1 LIGAK
6 WSHGG
11 KIYMS
16 DNNGSGVYVLDS
28 IDPAGGTANVFA
40 TAIDQTIA
48 TNSNDGFSCGVADVP
63 PTPPTAILN
72 VECVIDDFYNVGAEI
87 YGGSLGVN
95 WRLVKSSGELITA
108 GVVPAWTTET
118 PALTEP
124 AQFTEGLVLVL
135 TSLDSGSKLDSESVP
150 APCFA
155 PVSKA
160 LLVLEPECDADVTGS
175 ITNDGEATLYGA
187 IYVNDELVLP
197 DTEIQIGQTV
207 DFPIPAL
214 DLTAGDEIT
223 LLTWD
228 DNDYED
234 ALTVVYPEPCP
245 TTTTVPPT
253 TTTVPPTTTVVIET
267 PTTVPT
273 TTTTVPTTTTTVP
286 ETTTTV
292 PDTTTTTPDGGG
304 TVAETP
310 SAEPV
315 EQTPTFTG

>member
-1 LIGAK
+1 
-6 WSHGG
+6 
-11 KIYMS
+11 M
-16 DNNGSGVYVLDS
+16 
-28 IDPAGGTANVFA
+28 
-40 TAIDQTIA
+40 
-48 TNSNDGFSCGVADVP
+48 
-63 PTPPTAILN
+63 
-72 VECVIDDFYNVGAEI
+72 
-87 YGGSLGVN
+87 
-95 WRLVKSSGELITA
+95 
-108 GVVPAWTTET
+108 
-118 PALTEP
+118 
-124 AQFTEGLVLVL
+124 
-135 TSLDSGSKLDSESVP
+135 
-150 APCFA
+150 
-155 PVSKA
+155 
-160 LLVLEPECDADVTGS
+160 LEPECDADVTGS

-253 TTTVPPTTTVVIET
+253 TTVVVEA

-273 TTTTVPTTTTTVP
+273 TTVPETTTTVP

-292 PDTTTTTPDGGG
+292 PETTTTVPETTTTTPDGGG

-310 SAEPV
+310 PAEPV